1 MDWEEVEMSKEELQ
15 KWIRDEVQKSKLI
28 SPDVLKKCKLLQ
40 SILQRREK
48 QAEHLLKLCNSVA
61 ACEAVVQK
69 LYSMLG
75 WDFFDTDSDD
85 DDNDDISDYALCQF
99 SGETNKKPPPPVPQ
113 REISVNMHVLAR
125 KGAMKWQRGEVVEI
139 LTKDDGRV
147 KYKVNFE
154 ERGRILVSGH
164 HIAFDCMPKVDQ
176 LFVGSRVVV
185 KCPADQPKF
194 CPGILSELP
203 NRKNRMRF
211 LIFTDDHTPVYVGL
225 PSLYLVCRPL
235 TDPLDDILDDTHKS
249 FMKDYLN
256 KWPSPPQ
263 IQYKAG
269 QIINVEF
276 NGVQEKCEVEVVD
289 SSLIKVVFQKDQHKE
304 WIYRGS
310 IRLEHVKKLS
320 KNLEAKHKGSN

>member
-85 DDNDDISDYALCQF
+85 DDNDDISDY
-99 SGETNKKPPPPVPQ
+99 
-113 REISVNMHVLAR
+113 
-125 KGAMKWQRGEVVEI
+125 
-139 LTKDDGRV
+139 DDGRV